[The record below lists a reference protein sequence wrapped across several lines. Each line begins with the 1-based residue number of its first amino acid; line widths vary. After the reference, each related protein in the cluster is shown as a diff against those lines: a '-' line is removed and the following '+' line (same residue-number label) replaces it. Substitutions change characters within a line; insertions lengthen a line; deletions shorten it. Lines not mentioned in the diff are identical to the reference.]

1 MTYQPGWY
9 PDPQDQRRVRW
20 FDGNRWTEHWQ
31 PATVARPARPRTMSG
46 GTIALVVIGALVLL
60 VAMVLVVVAVVAVLA
75 GFADIVQGVVC
86 GEAPHYCT

>member
-20 FDGNRWTEHWQ
+20 FDGIRWTEHWQ
-31 PATVARPARPRTMSG
+31 PGAVPPPARPRTMGG
-46 GTIALVVIGALVLL
+46 GTIALIVVGAIVLL
-60 VAMVLVVVAVVAVLA
+60 VAMVVVVVVVVAVFA